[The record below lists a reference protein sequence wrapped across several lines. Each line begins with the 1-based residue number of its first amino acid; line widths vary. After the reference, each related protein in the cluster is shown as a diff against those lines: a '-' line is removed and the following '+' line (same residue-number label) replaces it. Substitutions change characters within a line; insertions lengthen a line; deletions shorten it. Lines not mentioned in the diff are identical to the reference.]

1 MRWMRALAAAGLSLL
16 LPGAGHALVR
26 AWGRALIFF
35 SLFLASMALLFPV
48 EELWSAAADG
58 AVTDVPGIVDAE
70 TSIIAQFT
78 VWFLVLFAAIDAGF
92 HALGLAQGPGGSEDG
107 PSCPQCGEPLD
118 DELSFCHWCTTRLD
132 VAEDEEP
139 VSS

>member
-1 MRWMRALAAAGLSLL
+1 MNWMRALAAAGLSLL
-16 LPGAGHALVR
+16 VPGAGHALVR

-35 SLFLASMALLFPV
+35 SLFIASIALLFPV
-48 EELWSAAADG
+48 EALWDAAGDG
-58 AVTDVPGIVDAE
+58 AVTDVPGIVEAE

-92 HALGLAQGPGGSEDG
+92 HALGLSQGPGGGDDG
-107 PSCPQCGEPLD
+107 PSCPQCGKPLD
-118 DELSFCHWCTTRLD
+118 DDLSFCHWCTTRLD

-139 VSS
+139 VGS

>member
-1 MRWMRALAAAGLSLL
+1 MNWMRALVAAGLSLL
-16 LPGAGHALVR
+16 LPGAGHVLVR

-35 SLFLASMALLFPV
+35 SLFLASIALLFPV
-48 EELWSAAADG
+48 EALWNAAADG

-92 HALGLAQGPGGSEDG
+92 HALGLAQGPSGDGDG
-107 PSCPQCGEPLD
+107 PSCPQCGKPLD
-118 DELSFCHWCTTRLD
+118 DDLSFCHWCTTRLD
-132 VAEDEEP
+132 VSEDEEP